1 MIEVNDNG
9 QVRVKLG
16 YGDVWISSGIINDL
30 YLLCFEQA
38 EEPVEPGTTMYNQEL
53 NFNSQSVIIDFSD
66 ADVDT
71 FDSIIDELTVMRN
84 KKKQL
89 QEEM

>member
-30 YLLCFEQA
+30 YLLCFEQI
-38 EEPVEPGTTMYNQEL
+38 EEPVDPDTVLYNQEL
-53 NFNSQSVIIDFSD
+53 DFDNQIVIIDFSD

-71 FDSIIDELTVMRN
+71 LESIIDNLTVMRN
-84 KKKQL
+84 KKRQS
-89 QEEM
+89 